1 MCKACK
7 LNLAGRGSY
16 YVQSSDSCTMANL
29 PAGLFV
35 KQVSHGHIQMCRV
48 LSEVHMPYCNYS
60 TMLVP
65 RTSHSV

>member
-1 MCKACK
+1 MFSQVTVV
-7 LNLAGRGSY
+7 LWQTYLLAY
-16 YVQSSDSCTMANL
+16 
-29 PAGLFV
+29 FV
-35 KQVSHGHIQMCRV
+35 KHVSLGHIQMCRV